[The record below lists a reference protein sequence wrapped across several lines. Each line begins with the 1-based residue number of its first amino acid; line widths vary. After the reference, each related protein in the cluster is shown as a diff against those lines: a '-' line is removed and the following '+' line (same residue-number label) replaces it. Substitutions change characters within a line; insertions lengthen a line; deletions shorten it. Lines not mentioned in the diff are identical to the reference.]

1 MENQGFCKEARKLIS
16 GFPDLARLI
25 SRFGNLSIGI
35 RPSDHPDKRAV
46 MYEEILYNRQKTRS
60 FCRVLSSFKEFDTW
74 IKKQS
79 ETNGDLLKILQLVD
93 NENIVIEDLLS
104 NWRKT
109 FDMEKAKK
117 EEKLTPKEGANPPF
131 DRAVKEIK
139 RIQGEAEAFRTEVAD
154 NYGHAKLLK
163 SGKMHF
169 VIQVRDTVKAPH
181 EWTSIG
187 LTKGF
192 KKYQA
197 PELDDLNKEMD
208 RYINLKDMALS
219 EASSVIFG
227 EFYKTS
233 DRWLE
238 IVRMIDELDALISFA
253 NYGHTIE
260 ERCFPEVLDDGEVLR

>member
-1 MENQGFCKEARKLIS
+1 MDNQEFCKDARKLIS

-46 MYEEILYNRQKTRS
+46 MYEEILYNRQKTRA
-60 FCRVLSSFKEFDTW
+60 FCRVLSSFKDFDAW

-79 ETNGDLLKILQLVD
+79 AANGDILKILQLVD
-93 NENIVIEDLLS
+93 NDNIVIEDLLS

-109 FDMEKAKK
+109 FDMEKAKR

-139 RIQGEAEAFRTEVAD
+139 RIQDEAEAFRTEVAD
-154 NYGHAKLLK
+154 NYGHGKLLK
-163 SGKMHF
+163 SGKLHF
-169 VIQVRDTVKAPH
+169 VIQVRDTVKAPN

-208 RYINLKDMALS
+208 RYVNLKDMALS

-233 DRWLE
+233 NRWLA
-238 IVRMIDELDALISFA
+238 IVKMIDELDALISFA

-260 ERCFPEVLDDGEVLR
+260 ERCFPEVFDEGEVLR